1 MARVK
6 FIIIPFFLLPFR
18 LFFNLTKKKKI
29 FREPEG
35 SIGSE
40 FNFQCAIDWAARS
53 FVKKRT
59 DKRILYYL
67 LQLDKHPT
75 SLRRNQAESAF
86 SMSFDEG
93 LLLLSLILLIE
104 WIKFYLTS
112 VRTLKNPLYI
122 DNRGRSLKPLL
133 PWLIFLTRGNDNVVD
148 WAPFFSLLSYS
159 IHLLDYSRKT
169 KSKWCTHASID
180 SLGARPS
187 YFSLRCSTFN
197 VP

>member
-1 MARVK
+1 LCSCWKALISAIGFGALLVFDGARKVHHH
-6 FIIIPFFLLPFR
+6 PFLPST
-18 LFFNLTKKKKI
+18 LSSFFNLQKKKKKS

-40 FNFQCAIDWAARS
+40 FNFPRAIDWAALSLS

-93 LLLLSLILLIE
+93 LLLL
-104 WIKFYLTS
+104 
-112 VRTLKNPLYI
+112 
-122 DNRGRSLKPLL
+122 
-133 PWLIFLTRGNDNVVD
+133 
-148 WAPFFSLLSYS
+148 LLSLS
-159 IHLLDYSRKT
+159 
-169 KSKWCTHASID
+169 
-180 SLGARPS
+180 S
-187 YFSLRCSTFN
+187 Y
-197 VP
+197 